1 MTNKKELLTLELDE
15 SLVERISE
23 QDGVGMV
30 ATLKCGVYILISGD
44 RIGVF
49 SKSTVESF
57 DRDFSKISTIDLA
70 LYEKQYLDLED
81 FPDVSNSI
89 Q

>member
-1 MTNKKELLTLELDE
+1 MKGKELLTLELDE

-23 QDGVGMV
+23 HSGVGMV

-70 LYEKQYLDLED
+70 LYNKDSLDMED
-81 FPDVSNSI
+81 FPDVTTTV